1 MVKKASSDQ
10 LSGLKKHA
18 EQQRQ
23 EIIAKVESAIQQLI
37 HDGES
42 ITFES
47 VAKAAGVSRGT
58 LYNYPQVKCRIV
70 ELRAEAH
77 AEARVENMP
86 IKKTKVQRLE
96 EKVSILTNQ
105 VAQLEEDKKKLII
118 QLVDL
123 EELKEENDRLR
134 RMLRGNQI

>member
-58 LYNYPQVKCRIV
+58 LYNYPQVKSRIV
-70 ELRAEAH
+70 ELRTEAH

-105 VAQLEEDKKKLII
+105 VAKLEEDKKKLII
-118 QLVDL
+118 QLVDF

>member
-1 MVKKASSDQ
+1 MVKKTSSDQ
-10 LSGLKKHA
+10 LSGLKKYA

-23 EIIAKVESAIQQLI
+23 EIITKVESAIHQLI
-37 HDGES
+37 HDGEA

-70 ELRAEAH
+70 ELRAESRS
-77 AEARVENMP
+77 EACVDNVP
-86 IKKTKVQRLE
+86 IKKTQVQRLE
-96 EKVSILTNQ
+96 EKVTMLTNK

-118 QLVDL
+118 QLVDF